1 MNDFIIEDDLE
12 IMNGDFRIDEA
23 SQQNLTH
30 ILLSQKG
37 SFKEYPILGVG
48 LTRYINS
55 PDSTAR
61 LRLENEIDKQL
72 IYDNFNVRTLDVN
85 DLKNIKI
92 DGNY

>member
-12 IMNGDFRIDEA
+12 IMNGDFCIDEA